1 MPHVRKT
8 VEELIAEEE
17 KKGAQVKA
25 RMAELKARQRGEE
38 RKRDNHRKIVVG
50 AAAIA
55 HIKIDPQF
63 RKELREAL
71 NKAVSDPRH
80 RAVIPDLL
88 DEKAFQ
94 EAMRAAAK
102 KAAEEAKEAAV
113 AAGAEEAKE
122 AAAANEP
129 AQAPNEPAQ
138 AANKPGRTPQQRKHG
153 PDSQGAPP
161 A

>member
-17 KKGAQVKA
+17 KKRAQVKA

-55 HIKIDPQF
+55 HIRIDPQF
-63 RKELREAL
+63 RKELRNAL
-71 NKAVSDPRH
+71 DKAVTDPRH

-94 EAMRAAAK
+94 ESMRAAAK
-102 KAAEEAKEAAV
+102 KAAEEAKEAALG
-113 AAGAEEAKE
+113 AGTEEAKP
-122 AAAANEP
+122 AGQGTDEP
-129 AQAPNEPAQ
+129 A
-138 AANKPGRTPQQRKHG
+138 GTVRPQQQGKGG
-153 PDSQGAPP
+153 PDSGGPRQA
-161 A
+161 

>member
-55 HIKIDPQF
+55 HIRIDPQF

-71 NKAVSDPRH
+71 DKAVTDPRH

-94 EAMRAAAK
+94 ESMRAAAK
-102 KAAEEAKEAAV
+102 KASEEAKEAQ
-113 AAGAEEAKE
+113 E
-122 AAAANEP
+122 AAAAARAGEAKGAAAENEP
-129 AQAPNEPAQ
+129 APAAKEPA
-138 AANKPGRTPQQRKHG
+138 AAPPHRKHG
-153 PDSQGAPP
+153 PHSQEAPP